1 MPTATGAPASV
12 ASTERVFSSRHPSA
26 RSGMARIQSGA
37 ASITPYDNGSKSID
51 PTCHT
56 GSARVAGENRTMAK
70 GLGQKAG

>member
-1 MPTATGAPASV
+1 
-12 ASTERVFSSRHPSA
+12 
-26 RSGMARIQSGA
+26 MARIQSGA
-37 ASITPYDNGSKSID
+37 ASITPCDNGSKSID